1 MDATALIAHLAAE
14 GPRLA
19 AAAGRAGWDTH
30 VPATEWNVRQ
40 LITHIGGVHRWATEV
55 VSGAPR
61 EHVDAAHALVGVGP
75 PDAELV
81 DWFRTGH
88 ENLVEALAAAP
99 ADLDAF
105 TFLPADSPL
114 EFWARRQAHET
125 AIHRADAENAAG
137 LAPDFDAEFAQD
149 GIAEVLTFGHRR
161 GFARDRA
168 ATIGLDAGDGPS
180 WLITFGGEHTEAVRS
195 EDLAGTDVT
204 VRGLSSDLYLWL
216 WNRPSQA
223 YADGDDEVAA
233 LWTET
238 VRIHWS

>member
-1 MDATALIAHLAAE
+1 MDATALIAHLTAE

-19 AAAGRAGWDTH
+19 AAAEHAGWDTH
-30 VPATEWNVRQ
+30 VPGTEWDVRQ

-55 VSGAPR
+55 VSGSPA
-61 EHVDAAHALVGVGP
+61 EHVDAAHAVVGVGP
-75 PDAELV
+75 ADAELV
-81 DWFRTGH
+81 AWFRTGH

-99 ADLDAF
+99 DDFDAF

-125 AIHRADAENAAG
+125 AIHRADAEHAAG
-137 LAPDFDAEFAQD
+137 ESPDFDADFAQD
-149 GIAEVLTFGHRR
+149 GIAEILAFGHRR
-161 GFARDRA
+161 GFAVGRS
-168 ATIGLDAGDGPS
+168 ATLGLDAGDGPS
-180 WLITFGGEHTEAVRS
+180 WLITFGGERNEAVRS

-223 YADGDDEVAA
+223 FADGDEDVAA

-238 VRIHWS
+238 VRVGWG